1 MPQPQRP
8 FLALGLRLVATL
20 ALATLYMMV
29 KLVHQHGVA
38 LPEIMFWRQ
47 AITLPLLGGWLAAR
61 GRLFSLYTRRLK
73 THALRTVTGS
83 IGMVCLFG
91 AQVLL
96 PLPVAT
102 ILGFTTPLFAVLL
115 TAVVYRSPPGA
126 LRWMAVALGFL
137 GVLIITAPGGDN
149 AAMTGSISPLGLAAG
164 LCSGFL
170 VAVISLQIRDL
181 TSTESPIAVVFY
193 FALFGALL
201 LLVPMLFSFAPH
213 SPMVWAEILAM
224 GVVGTLA
231 QMLLTAALRYGS
243 AASVLVMD
251 YATLIWT
258 TIYGW
263 AIFDQLPPAHTWAGA
278 PLIVAAGMMIAL
290 REHRRVKEGRTK
302 AAQPGA

>member
-1 MPQPQRP
+1 MPQHQRP
-8 FLALGLRLVATL
+8 FLALGLRLAATL
-20 ALATLYMMV
+20 ALATLYMTV
-29 KLVHQHGVA
+29 KLLHQGGVA

-47 AITLPLLGGWLAAR
+47 ALSLPLLGGWLAVR

-73 THALRTVTGS
+73 THALRTITGT

-115 TAVVYRSPPGA
+115 TAIVYKSPPGR
-126 LRWMAVALGFL
+126 LRWMAVALGFA
-137 GVLIITAPGGDN
+137 GVLIITAPGDG
-149 AAMTGSISPLGLAAG
+149 ASLAGGISPLGLAAG

-181 TSTESPIAVVFY
+181 TSTEAPISVVFY
-193 FALFGALL
+193 FALFGTLL
-201 LLVPMLFSFAPH
+201 TLIPMLLYRTPH
-213 SPMVWAEILAM
+213 ATDVWAGIIAM

-231 QMLLTAALRYGS
+231 QILMTAALRFGS

-263 AIFDQLPPAHTWAGA
+263 TIFDQLPPAHTWAGA

-290 REHRRVKEGRTK
+290 REHRRIK
-302 AAQPGA
+302 AARETA

>member
-1 MPQPQRP
+1 MPQHQRP
-8 FLALGLRLVATL
+8 FLALGLRLIATL

-47 AITLPLLGGWLAAR
+47 ALSIPLLGGWLAVR

-73 THALRTVTGS
+73 THALRTITGT

-102 ILGFTTPLFAVLL
+102 ILGFTTPLFGVLL
-115 TAVVYRSPPGA
+115 TALVYKSPPGRS
-126 LRWMAVALGFL
+126 RWMAVVLGFA
-137 GVLIITAPGGDN
+137 GVVIITAPGEGTSF
-149 AAMTGSISPLGLAAG
+149 AGGISPLGLTAG

-170 VAVISLQIRDL
+170 VAMISLQIRDL
-181 TSTESPIAVVFY
+181 TRTETPIAVVFY
-193 FALFGALL
+193 FALFGTLL
-201 LLVPMLFSFAPH
+201 LLAPMLLTIAPH
-213 SPMVWAEILAM
+213 PPRVWAELLAV
-224 GVVGTLA
+224 GLIGTLA
-231 QMLLTAALRYGS
+231 QILLTAALRFGS

-263 AIFDQLPPAHTWAGA
+263 TIFDQLPPAHTWAGA

-290 REHRRVKEGRTK
+290 REHRQIK
-302 AAQPGA
+302 AARQTA

>member
-1 MPQPQRP
+1 MLQNQRP
-8 FLALGLRLVATL
+8 LLALGLRLTATV

-29 KLVHQHGVA
+29 KLLHQHGVP

-47 AITLPLLGGWLAAR
+47 AITLPLLGGWLLMR
-61 GRLFSLYTRRLK
+61 GKLYSLYTKRLK
-73 THALRTVTGS
+73 NHAMRTVTGT

-115 TAVVYRSPPGA
+115 TAIVYRSAPGM
-126 LRWMAVALGFL
+126 LRWLAVALGFA
-137 GVLIITAPGGDN
+137 GVLIITAPAGGG
-149 AAMTGSISPLGLAAG
+149 ASMAGSISPLGLAAG

-181 TSTESPIAVVFY
+181 TSTETPISVVFY
-193 FALFGALL
+193 FALFGTLL
-201 LLVPMLFSFAPH
+201 TLIPMLLYRTPH
-213 SPMVWAEILAM
+213 PAMVWAGIIAM

-231 QMLLTAALRYGS
+231 QVLMTAALRFGS

-258 TIYGW
+258 TFYGW
-263 AIFDQLPPAHTWAGA
+263 AIFEQLPPAHTWAGA

-290 REHRRVKEGRTK
+290 REHRRIK
-302 AAQPGA
+302 AARETA

>member
-1 MPQPQRP
+1 MPQHQRP
-8 FLALGLRLVATL
+8 FLALGLRLAATL
-20 ALATLYMMV
+20 ALATLYMTV
-29 KLVHQHGVA
+29 KLLHQRGVA

-47 AITLPLLGGWLAAR
+47 ALSLPLLGGWLAVR

-73 THALRTVTGS
+73 THALRTITGT

-115 TAVVYRSPPGA
+115 TAIVYKSPPGR
-126 LRWMAVALGFL
+126 LRWMAVALGFA
-137 GVLIITAPGGDN
+137 GVLIITAPGDG
-149 AAMTGSISPLGLAAG
+149 ASLAGGISPLGLAAG

-181 TSTESPIAVVFY
+181 TSTEAPISVVFY
-193 FALFGALL
+193 FALFGTLL
-201 LLVPMLFSFAPH
+201 TLIPMLLYRTPH
-213 SPMVWAEILAM
+213 ATDVWAGIIAM

-231 QMLLTAALRYGS
+231 QILMTAALRFGS

-263 AIFDQLPPAHTWAGA
+263 TIFDQSPPAHTWAGA

-290 REHRRVKEGRTK
+290 REHRRIK
-302 AAQPGA
+302 AARETA

>member
-8 FLALGLRLVATL
+8 FLALGLRLAATV

-29 KLVHQHGVA
+29 KLLHQRGVA

-47 AITLPLLGGWLAAR
+47 AVTLPLLGVWLLAR
-61 GRLFSLYTRRLK
+61 GRLYSLYTKRLK
-73 THALRTVTGS
+73 THAMRTITGS

-115 TAVVYRSPPGA
+115 TAIVYKSPPGK
-126 LRWMAVALGFL
+126 LRWMAVALGFA
-137 GVLIITAPGGDN
+137 GVLIITGPGGGGGF
-149 AAMTGSISPLGLAAG
+149 TGAISPLGLAAG

-170 VAVISLQIRDL
+170 VAIISLQIRDL
-181 TSTESPIAVVFY
+181 TSTETPVAVVFY
-193 FALFGALL
+193 FALFGTLL
-201 LLVPMLFSFAPH
+201 LLVPMLLYATPH
-213 SPMVWAEILAM
+213 SLALWGAIAAM
-224 GVVGTLA
+224 GIVGTLA
-231 QMLLTAALRYGS
+231 QVLMTAALRFGS

-258 TIYGW
+258 TIYSW
-263 AIFDQLPPAHTWAGA
+263 TIFDQLPPAHTWAGA

-290 REHRRVKEGRTK
+290 REHRRIK
-302 AAQPGA
+302 AARETT

>member
-1 MPQPQRP
+1 MPKNQRP
-8 FLALGLRLVATL
+8 FLALGLRLTATV

-29 KLVHQHGVA
+29 KLLHQHGVP

-47 AITLPLLGGWLAAR
+47 ALTLPLLGGWLLMR
-61 GRLFSLYTRRLK
+61 GKLYSLYTKRLRN
-73 THALRTVTGS
+73 HAMRTITGT

-115 TAVVYRSPPGA
+115 TAIVYKSPPGM
-126 LRWMAVALGFL
+126 LRWLAVALGFA
-137 GVLIITAPGGDN
+137 GVLIITAPSGN
-149 AAMTGSISPLGLAAG
+149 STSMAGSVSPLGLAAG

-181 TSTESPIAVVFY
+181 TSTETPISVVFY
-193 FALFGALL
+193 FALFGTLL
-201 LLVPMLFSFAPH
+201 TLIPMLLYRTPH
-213 SPMVWAEILAM
+213 SSAVWTEIIAM

-231 QMLLTAALRYGS
+231 QVLLTAALRFGS

-290 REHRRVKEGRTK
+290 REHRRIK
-302 AAQPGA
+302 AEREAA

>member
-1 MPQPQRP
+1 VLQNQRP
-8 FLALGLRLVATL
+8 FLALGLRLTATV

-29 KLVHQHGVA
+29 KLLHQHGVP

-47 AITLPLLGGWLAAR
+47 AITLPLLGGWLLMR
-61 GRLFSLYTRRLK
+61 GKLYSLYTKRLK
-73 THALRTVTGS
+73 NHAMRTVTGT

-115 TAVVYRSPPGA
+115 TAIVYRSAPGM
-126 LRWMAVALGFL
+126 LRWLAVALGFA
-137 GVLIITAPGGDN
+137 GVLIITAPAGGG
-149 AAMTGSISPLGLAAG
+149 ASMAGSISPLGLAAG

-181 TSTESPIAVVFY
+181 TSTETPISVVFY
-193 FALFGALL
+193 FALFGTLL
-201 LLVPMLFSFAPH
+201 TLIPMLLYRTPH
-213 SPMVWAEILAM
+213 PAMVWAGIIAM

-231 QMLLTAALRYGS
+231 QVLMTAALRFGS

-258 TIYGW
+258 TFYGW
-263 AIFDQLPPAHTWAGA
+263 AIFEQLPPAHTWAG
-278 PLIVAAGMMIAL
+278 
-290 REHRRVKEGRTK
+290 RR
-302 AAQPGA
+302 

>member
-1 MPQPQRP
+1 MPQHQRP
-8 FLALGLRLVATL
+8 FLALGLRLAATL

-29 KLVHQHGVA
+29 KLLHQRGVA

-47 AITLPLLGGWLAAR
+47 ALTLPLLGGWLAAR
-61 GRLFSLYTRRLK
+61 GKLFSLYTRRLK
-73 THALRTVTGS
+73 THALRTITGS

-115 TAVVYRSPPGA
+115 TAIVYKSPPGR
-126 LRWMAVALGFL
+126 LRWMAVALGFA
-137 GVLIITAPGGDN
+137 GVLIITAPGNG
-149 AAMTGSISPLGLAAG
+149 ASIAGGISPLGLAAG

-170 VAVISLQIRDL
+170 VAIISLQIRDL
-181 TSTESPIAVVFY
+181 TSTETPIAVVFY
-193 FALFGALL
+193 FALFGTLL
-201 LLVPMLFSFAPH
+201 LTPTMLYYMTSH
-213 SPMVWAEILAM
+213 SPALWVEIIAM
-224 GVVGTLA
+224 GVVGALA
-231 QMLLTAALRYGS
+231 QVLLTAALRFGS

-263 AIFDQLPPAHTWAGA
+263 TIFDQLPPAHTWAGA

-290 REHRRVKEGRTK
+290 REHRRIK
-302 AAQPGA
+302 AARETA

>member
-1 MPQPQRP
+1 MPQHQRP
-8 FLALGLRLVATL
+8 FLALGLRLAATL

-29 KLVHQHGVA
+29 KLLHQRGVA

-47 AITLPLLGGWLAAR
+47 ALTIPLLGGWLAAR

-73 THALRTVTGS
+73 THALRTITGS

-102 ILGFTTPLFAVLL
+102 VLGFTTPLFAVLL
-115 TAVVYRSPPGA
+115 TAVVYKSPPGR
-126 LRWMAVALGFL
+126 LRWMAVALGFA
-137 GVLIITAPGGDN
+137 GVIIITAPGDG
-149 AAMTGSISPLGLAAG
+149 ASIAGGISPLGLAAG

-181 TSTESPIAVVFY
+181 TSTETPIAVVFY
-193 FALFGALL
+193 FALFGTLL
-201 LLVPMLFSFAPH
+201 LTPTMLYYMTPH
-213 SPMVWAEILAM
+213 SPALWAEIIAM
-224 GVVGTLA
+224 GVVGALA
-231 QMLLTAALRYGS
+231 QVLLTAALRFGS

-263 AIFDQLPPAHTWAGA
+263 TIFDQLPPAHTWAGA

-290 REHRRVKEGRTK
+290 REHRRIK
-302 AAQPGA
+302 ATRETA

>member
-1 MPQPQRP
+1 MLQNQRP
-8 FLALGLRLVATL
+8 FLALGLRLTATV

-29 KLVHQHGVA
+29 KLLHQHGVP

-47 AITLPLLGGWLAAR
+47 AITLPLLGGWLLMR
-61 GRLFSLYTRRLK
+61 GKLYSLYTKRLK
-73 THALRTVTGS
+73 NHAMRTVTGT

-115 TAVVYRSPPGA
+115 TAIVYRSAPGM
-126 LRWMAVALGFL
+126 LRWLAVALGFA
-137 GVLIITAPGGDN
+137 GVLIITAPAGGG
-149 AAMTGSISPLGLAAG
+149 ASMAGSISPLGLAAG

-181 TSTESPIAVVFY
+181 TSTETPISVVFY
-193 FALFGALL
+193 FALFGTLL
-201 LLVPMLFSFAPH
+201 TLIPMLLYRTPH
-213 SPMVWAEILAM
+213 PAMVWAGIIAM

-231 QMLLTAALRYGS
+231 QVLMTAALRFGS

-258 TIYGW
+258 TFYGW
-263 AIFDQLPPAHTWAGA
+263 AIFAQLPPAHTWAGA

-290 REHRRVKEGRTK
+290 REHRRIK
-302 AAQPGA
+302 AARETA